1 MQNAVPSYFAVICR
15 STAFGI
21 QAGVGRIGAI
31 LANQTFGLLVDVH
44 CAVPLFLVA
53 SLLSAGGLTALRLPK
68 TEGQVLH

>member
-1 MQNAVPSYFAVICR
+1 MIVYILCR

-31 LANQTFGLLVDVH
+31 IANQVFGLLVDVH

-53 SLLSAGGLTALRLPK
+53 ALLSAGGLSALKLPR
-68 TEGQVLH
+68 TDDQALH